1 MNTWSKEIN
10 LDDYAECKEF
20 RIHYYTRRMNGGYNS
35 HLFLVNW
42 DSEEQLLKGWNQIDS
57 FVAVNIQSQTEL
69 LIERSNFYIIHFVKK
84 TVMKEIK
91 REIEYNPFC
100 AKSMFMIIFKRTC
113 MLSVIMLRKKIFLLQ
128 YQKSQNTKIK
138 KCG

>member
-1 MNTWSKEIN
+1 MHGRFWMNTWSKEIN

-69 LIERSNFYIIHFVKK
+69 LIERSNFYIIHFV
-84 TVMKEIK
+84 
-91 REIEYNPFC
+91 P
-100 AKSMFMIIFKRTC
+100 KSMFMIIFKRTC
-113 MLSVIMLRKKIFLLQ
+113 MLSVIMLRKKYFILQ

>member
-42 DSEEQLLKGWNQIDS
+42 DSEEQLFKGWNQIDS
-57 FVAVNIQSQTEL
+57 
-69 LIERSNFYIIHFVKK
+69 
-84 TVMKEIK
+84 
-91 REIEYNPFC
+91 
-100 AKSMFMIIFKRTC
+100 
-113 MLSVIMLRKKIFLLQ
+113 
-128 YQKSQNTKIK
+128 
-138 KCG
+138 

>member
-69 LIERSNFYIIHFVKK
+69 LIERSNFYIIHFVQ
-84 TVMKEIK
+84 
-91 REIEYNPFC
+91 
-100 AKSMFMIIFKRTC
+100 KSMFMIIFKRTC
-113 MLSVIMLRKKIFLLQ
+113 MLSVIMLRKKYFILQ